1 MNAPTIDQRRFA
13 FRMKAYGV
21 LALAVGAYLI
31 WASLTAWK
39 ETHGFLINTTDSLPN
54 WAFLLDRTVAPAK
67 GALIFF
73 RVPPSHVVDV
83 HFGKGEHLFGKLVL
97 GVPGDVVSRDGQTLS
112 VNGHPV
118 AVAKVKTKRGLPL
131 AVGPVGTIP
140 EGCYYVGTGN
150 KDGFDSRYA
159 QIGWICR
166 DRIVG
171 TGKAIL

>member
-1 MNAPTIDQRRFA
+1 MIATADQRRFA
-13 FRMKAYGV
+13 FRVKAYGF
-21 LALAVGAYLI
+21 LALAAGAYLI
-31 WASLTAWK
+31 WAGLSHWK

-54 WAFLLDRTVAPAK
+54 WAFLLDRTVPPEK

-73 RVPPSHVVDV
+73 RVPPSNVVDV

-112 VNGHPV
+112 INGEVV
-118 AVAKVKTKRGLPL
+118 ATAKLKTKRGLAL
-131 AVGPVGTIP
+131 SVGPVGVIP
-140 EGCYYVGTGN
+140 SGCYYVGTSN

-166 DRIVG
+166 ERIVG